1 MLHIAAQGTGAV
13 LRVIGRVHN
22 GGLGRR
28 RQLTAD
34 LLVSQTVVELGDLQV
49 DDLGHILLGQG
60 LVEHDLVQTVEE
72 FRPEGAA
79 QQCANLLLCAFLNGA
94 VCVDAVQDIL
104 RAEVGGQD
112 QNGVLEVHRSALRI
126 GDPAIVQH
134 LQQDVE
140 HVGMRLLH
148 LVEQDD
154 GVGLAA
160 YRFGQLAAFFISHVS
175 GRRANQTGHGVFLH
189 VFGHVDTHHVV
200 LVVKQR
206 LRQRLGK
213 LGLAHARGAE
223 EQERADGTV
232 GVLNA
237 RAAAL
242 DGFRD
247 GLNRF
252 VLTDHPLVEG
262 LVQGQQ
268 LLPLSLHQP
277 GNGNARPALHD
288 LGDFLVGNSIPKDIA
303 VFRGLGTA
311 LFLFQLLL
319 GFRQTAVFQFRRL
332 FQVIALLGGLD
343 LTVQVLNLLPQLL
356 HPANGVLLVLP
367 LRLHGVEGIPFL
379 RQLLLQLGK
388 TRLGQPVLL
397 LLQSGLLD
405 LHLDDLPGHRV
416 QLSRHRVHFRP
427 DLGAGLID
435 QVDGLVWQ
443 EPVGDIPV
451 GQGRGGDDGGVRD
464 LHAVEHL
471 VPLLQATQNGDGI
484 LHRGFIHL
492 HRLEPALQSGVLFNI
507 LAVLV
512 QRRRADAVQ
521 LAPSQHGFQEVA
533 RVHAALGLSCAHNGV
548 QFIDEQD
555 DLALGLLHLVQ
566 HSFQPFLKLAPVLG
580 ARDQR
585 THIQRE
591 NGLVL
596 QLFGDVLLH
605 DSLGKSL
612 GNGGF
617 AHAGFADENRVILR
631 LPGQN
636 ADNVPD
642 FLIPADHRIHLL
654 LSCPLDQ
661 IGAVLFQ
668 RVIGPLRVVGGDS
681 LIAPDFLQGFQD
693 TFSRDLVGL
702 EQLLHAAPGSFQKS
716 KEQMLHRHILVL
728 HGLRLLLRRIER
740 GLYVGADIKAVH
752 GLTCP
757 HAGDLSQLG
766 LRRRFQ
772 TFHRNVHLFQQL
784 RDQTALL
791 PQQCQKQMHLLH
803 LLMRILHRQLL
814 RALDSLNRFLGIVIE
829 VHLLYLPFALALS
842 SLEC

>member
-1 MLHIAAQGTGAV
+1 MLDIPAQRTSAV

-22 GGLGRR
+22 GSLGRR
-28 RQLTAD
+28 RQLAAN
-34 LLVSQTVVELGDLQV
+34 LLVCQTVVELGNLQV
-49 DDLGHILLGQG
+49 DDLGHVLLGQW

-72 FRPEGAA
+72 LRPEGAA
-79 QQCANLLLCAFLNGA
+79 QQRANLFLGAFLDGP
-94 VCVDAVQDIL
+94 VGVDAVQDIL
-104 RAEVGGQD
+104 RAEVGGQN
-112 QNGVLEVHRSALRI
+112 QNGILEVHRSALRI
-126 GDPAIVQH
+126 GDPAVVQH
-134 LQQDVE
+134 LQKHVE
-140 HVGMRLLH
+140 HVGVRLLH

-154 GVGLAA
+154 GVGFPA
-160 YRFGQLAAFFISHVS
+160 YRFGQLAALLIAYVS
-175 GRRANQTGHGVFLH
+175 GRRADETGHGVFLH
-189 VFGHVDTHHVV
+189 VFGHIDTHHVV

-206 LRQRLGK
+206 LSQCLGK
-213 LGLAHARGAE
+213 LGLTHARGAQE
-223 EQERADGTV
+223 KERADGAV
-232 GVLNA
+232 GVLNT

-242 DGFRD
+242 NGFRD

-252 VLTDHPLVEG
+252 VLADHPLVEG

-277 GNGNARPALHD
+277 GNGDSRPALHN
-288 LGDFLVGNSIPKDIA
+288 LGDFLVGDSITEDIA
-303 VFRGLGTA
+303 ILGRLGAA

-332 FQVIALLGGLD
+332 FQVVALLGGFD

-388 TRLGQPVLL
+388 TRLGQLVLL
-397 LLQSGLLD
+397 LFQSSLFD

-416 QLSRHRVHFRP
+416 QLRGHGVHLRAN
-427 DLGAGLID
+427 LGAGFID
-435 QVDGLVWQ
+435 QIDGLVGQ
-443 EPVGDIPV
+443 EPVCDIPV
-451 GQGRGGDDGGVRD
+451 GQGRGGDDGGVRN

-471 VPLLQATQNGDGI
+471 IALLQATENGDGV
-484 LHRGFIHL
+484 LHRRLIHL
-492 HRLEPALQSGVLFNI
+492 HRLEPAFQRGVLFNI
-507 LAVLV
+507 LAILV

-521 LAPSQHGFQEVA
+521 LAPRQHRLEQIA
-533 RVHAALGLSCAHNGV
+533 CVHTALGFACAHNGV

-566 HSFQPFLKLAPVLG
+566 HGFQPFLKLAPVLG
-580 ARDQR
+580 TRDQR
-585 THIQRE
+585 AHIQRE

-596 QLFGDVLLH
+596 QLFGDILLH

-617 AHAGFADENRVILR
+617 TYAGFADEHRVILR

-636 ADNVPD
+636 ADDVPD

-668 RVIGPLRVVGGDS
+668 RVVGSLRVVGGDT
-681 LIAPDFLQGFQD
+681 LIAPDFLQSLQN
-693 TFSRDLVGL
+693 TLLCNLIGL

-716 KEQMLHRHILVL
+716 KEQMLHRHIFIL

-740 GLYVGADIKAVH
+740 GLHVGADIKAVH
-752 GLTCP
+752 CLTCP
-757 HAGDLSQLG
+757 HAGNLPQLG
-766 LRRRFQ
+766 FRRCFQ

-784 RDQTALL
+784 GNQAALL
-791 PQQCQKQMHLLH
+791 LQQCQKQMHLLH

-814 RALDSLNRFLGIVIE
+814 RALDGFNRFLGIVVE
-829 VHLLYLPFALALS
+829 VHLLYLPFALALYRC
-842 SLEC
+842 EC

>member
-1 MLHIAAQGTGAV
+1 M
-13 LRVIGRVHN
+13 
-22 GGLGRR
+22 
-28 RQLTAD
+28 
-34 LLVSQTVVELGDLQV
+34 
-49 DDLGHILLGQG
+49 
-60 LVEHDLVQTVEE
+60 
-72 FRPEGAA
+72 
-79 QQCANLLLCAFLNGA
+79 
-94 VCVDAVQDIL
+94 
-104 RAEVGGQD
+104 
-112 QNGVLEVHRSALRI
+112 
-126 GDPAIVQH
+126 
-134 LQQDVE
+134 
-140 HVGMRLLH
+140 
-148 LVEQDD
+148 
-154 GVGLAA
+154 
-160 YRFGQLAAFFISHVS
+160 
-175 GRRANQTGHGVFLH
+175 
-189 VFGHVDTHHVV
+189 
-200 LVVKQR
+200 
-206 LRQRLGK
+206 
-213 LGLAHARGAE
+213 
-223 EQERADGTV
+223 
-232 GVLNA
+232 
-237 RAAAL
+237 
-242 DGFRD
+242 
-247 GLNRF
+247 
-252 VLTDHPLVEG
+252 EG

-277 GNGNARPALHD
+277 GNRNARPALHD

-332 FQVIALLGGLD
+332 FQVVALLGGFD
-343 LTVQVLNLLPQLL
+343 LTVQVLDLLPQLL

-388 TRLGQPVLL
+388 TRLGQLVLL
-397 LLQSGLLD
+397 LFQSSFFN

-416 QLSRHRVHFRP
+416 QLRGHGVHFRP
-427 DLGAGLID
+427 DLCAGLVD
-435 QVDGLVWQ
+435 QVDGLVGQ

-464 LHAVEHL
+464 FHAVEHL
-471 VPLLQATQNGDGI
+471 VALFQATENGDGI

-512 QRRRADAVQ
+512 QRRRTDAVQ
-521 LAPSQHGFQEVA
+521 LAPSQHGLQQVA
-533 RVHAALGLSCAHNGV
+533 RIHAALGFSCAHNGV

-566 HSFQPFLKLAPVLG
+566 HSFQPFLKFAPVLG

-585 THIQRE
+585 AHIQRE

-617 AHAGFADENRVILR
+617 AHAGFTDENGVVLR

-668 RVIGPLRVVGGDS
+668 RVVGSLRVVGGDT
-681 LIAPDFLQGFQD
+681 LIAPDFLQSLQN
-693 TFSRDLVGL
+693 TLLCNLIGL

-716 KEQMLHRHILVL
+716 KEQMLHGHILVL

-740 GLYVGADIKAVH
+740 GLYVGADVKAVH
-752 GLTCP
+752 CLTRSY
-757 HAGDLSQLG
+757 AGDLPQLG
-766 LRRRFQ
+766 FRRRFQ
-772 TFHRNVHLFQQL
+772 TLHRNIHLSQQL
-784 RDQTALL
+784 RGQTALL

-803 LLMRILHRQLL
+803 LLMRILNRQLL
-814 RALDSLNRFLGIVIE
+814 RALDGLNRFLGIVIE

-842 SLEC
+842 LQEC